1 MTAKQRVRDIRA
13 LRNAPHALNT
23 YNTTP
28 VPYDN
33 MPNDNTHDMPNG
45 GRVILRNGEAG
56 L

>member
-28 VPYDN
+28 VPNDN
-33 MPNDNTHDMPNG
+33 MPTDKPRDVPIE
-45 GRVILRNGEAG
+45 GREILRNG
-56 L
+56 